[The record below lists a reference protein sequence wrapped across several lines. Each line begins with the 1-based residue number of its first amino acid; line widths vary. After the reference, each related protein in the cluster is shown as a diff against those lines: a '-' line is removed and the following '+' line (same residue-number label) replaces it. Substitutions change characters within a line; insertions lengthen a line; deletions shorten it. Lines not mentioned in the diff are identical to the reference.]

1 MRSLLSTCL
10 VVAVIAAL
18 ASGAC
23 GDDEPKKKQV
33 ERGAGEASAG
43 FYGVD
48 PSVFRCD
55 AILPPSAVGSAIG
68 GEVVTMD
75 SMFTPPKGTP
85 APCDFRQINVPPPVV
100 QDGAPAPALPM
111 WSIRFDCRE
120 SYMSST
126 EKEMKRLIAEE
137 GALEVTVGR
146 WGVEHRDAALVFVDD
161 NAPCTV
167 RIVGP
172 GSAERQAIGRLVAD
186 VLTPK
191 TAPMTPRPM

>member
-1 MRSLLSTCL
+1 
-10 VVAVIAAL
+10 
-18 ASGAC
+18 
-23 GDDEPKKKQV
+23 
-33 ERGAGEASAG
+33 
-43 FYGVD
+43 
-48 PSVFRCD
+48 
-55 AILPPSAVGSAIG
+55 
-68 GEVVTMD
+68 
-75 SMFTPPKGTP
+75 
-85 APCDFRQINVPPPVV
+85 
-100 QDGAPAPALPM
+100 
-111 WSIRFDCRE
+111 
-120 SYMSST
+120 MSST

-137 GALEVTVGR
+137 GALEVTVGK